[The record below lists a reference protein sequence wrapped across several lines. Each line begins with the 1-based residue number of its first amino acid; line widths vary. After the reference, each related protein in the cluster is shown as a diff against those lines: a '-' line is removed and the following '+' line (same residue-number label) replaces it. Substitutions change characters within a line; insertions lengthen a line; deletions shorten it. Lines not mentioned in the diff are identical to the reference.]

1 MGYVV
6 LAPYRVKK
14 ENQQEFF
21 DLMKEK
27 RKYFLENGFMT
38 NRLPLL
44 LQSRQD
50 EEIMIDIF
58 EWTSDEHIDKAHQ
71 DAGVRKF
78 WTRMDELWE
87 NGGFKLN
94 TLKEADISFPNFIP
108 VDL

>member
-6 LAPYRVKK
+6 IAPYRVKK
-14 ENQQEFF
+14 ENQPEFF
-21 DLMKEK
+21 KVIKEK

-38 NRLPLL
+38 SRTPIL
-44 LQSRQD
+44 LQSRED
-50 EEIMIDIF
+50 EEILIDIF

-71 DAGVRKF
+71 DEGVRRL

-87 NGGFKLN
+87 KGGFKLN
-94 TLKEADISFPNFIP
+94 TLKETEMSFPNFIP